1 MTPDTQ
7 VSFTFIFA
15 VVAAIGVIVNLI
27 RGGRT
32 ERDGIIKANMKLDEV
47 CQTTRETRL
56 DIKAMESKIDKLA
69 KKQVEHE
76 QRLKAVE
83 KKVEDL

>member
-7 VSFTFIFA
+7 VSFAFIFA
-15 VVAAIGVIVNLI
+15 IIAAIGVIVNLI

-56 DIKAMESKIDKLA
+56 DIKAMESKIDELA

>member
-15 VVAAIGVIVNLI
+15 IIAAIGVIVNLI

-56 DIKAMESKIDKLA
+56 DIKAMESKIDELA

>member
-15 VVAAIGVIVNLI
+15 IIAAIGVIVNLI

-56 DIKAMESKIDKLA
+56 DIKAMESKIDELA

-76 QRLKAVE
+76 QRLRAVE
-83 KKVEDL
+83 KKVEEL

>member
-56 DIKAMESKIDKLA
+56 DIKAMESKIDELA

>member
-15 VVAAIGVIVNLI
+15 VVAAIGVIANLI

-56 DIKAMESKIDKLA
+56 DIKAMESKIDELA

>member
-15 VVAAIGVIVNLI
+15 IVAAIGVIVNLI
-27 RGGRT
+27 RGSRT

-56 DIKAMESKIDKLA
+56 DIKAMESKIDELA